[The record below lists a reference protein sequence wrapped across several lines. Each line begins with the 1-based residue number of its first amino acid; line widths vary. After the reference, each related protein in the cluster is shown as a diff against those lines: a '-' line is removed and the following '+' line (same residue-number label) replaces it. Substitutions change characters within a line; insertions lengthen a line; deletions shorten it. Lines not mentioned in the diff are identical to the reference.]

1 MASMSIRVL
10 LAASLLSVVVGCGGD
25 SEAREVRLLAPVGI
39 AKDVT
44 GFEHDTGCRVDLR
57 VYDEGEDIAAIARR
71 RDADAIA
78 GPTAPGAVPDVVEE
92 LVRVRLEGGVVL
104 TIPRDLA
111 SAFNAPEV
119 GSAGRRQ
126 ISWTIREEG
135 DNDECARR
143 WIAYASSQ

>member
-1 MASMSIRVL
+1 MASMSIRVV
-10 LAASLLSVVVGCGGD
+10 LAASLLSILVGCGGD

-44 GFEHDTGCRVDLR
+44 GFEHETGCRVDLR
-57 VYDEGEDIAAIARR
+57 VYDEGEDVAAIAGR

-78 GPTAPGAVPDVVEE
+78 GPTAPGAVPDVVED
-92 LVRVRLEGGVVL
+92 LVRVTLEGGVVL

-111 SAFNAPEV
+111 SAFKAAEV
-119 GSAGRRQ
+119 RSAGRRQ
-126 ISWTIREEG
+126 ISWTIRKQG

-143 WIAYASSQ
+143 WLAHAVSQ

>member
-10 LAASLLSVVVGCGGD
+10 LAAGLLSVLVGCGGD
-25 SEAREVRLLAPVGI
+25 SEGRELRLLAPVGI

-44 GFEHDTGCRVDLR
+44 GFEHETGCRVDLR

-78 GPTAPGAVPDVVEE
+78 GPTAPGAVPDVVEA
-92 LVRVRLEGGVVL
+92 LVRVKLEGGVVL

-111 SAFNAPEV
+111 SAFDPAEV
-119 GSAGRRQ
+119 RSAGRRQ
-126 ISWTIREEG
+126 ISWTIRKEG

-143 WIAYASSQ
+143 WIAHAVSQ

>member
-10 LAASLLSVVVGCGGD
+10 LAAALLAVLVGCGGD
-25 SEAREVRLLAPVGI
+25 SAAREVRLLAPVGI

-44 GFEHDTGCRVDLR
+44 GFEQETGCRADLR

-71 RDADAIA
+71 RGVDAIA
-78 GPTAPGAVPDVVEE
+78 GPTRAGSVPDVVEE
-92 LVRVRLEGGVVL
+92 LVRVTLEGGVVL

-111 SAFNAPEV
+111 SAFNAAEFR
-119 GSAGRRQ
+119 SAGRRQ
-126 ISWTIREEG
+126 ISWTIREQG

-143 WIAYASSQ
+143 WIAHAVSQ

>member
-10 LAASLLSVVVGCGGD
+10 LAAGLLSVLVGCGGD
-25 SEAREVRLLAPVGI
+25 SKIREVRLLAPVGI

-44 GFEHDTGCRVDLR
+44 GFERETGCRVDLR

-92 LVRVRLEGGVVL
+92 LVRVTLEGGVVL

-111 SAFNAPEV
+111 SAFHATEV
-119 GSAGRRQ
+119 RSAGRRQ
-126 ISWTIREEG
+126 ISWTIRKQG
-135 DNDECARR
+135 DNDDCARR
-143 WIAYASSQ
+143 WIAHAASQ

>member
-10 LAASLLSVVVGCGGD
+10 LAAALVAFLVGCGGN
-25 SEAREVRLLAPVGI
+25 SAAREVQLLAPVGI

-44 GFEHDTGCRVDLR
+44 GFEQETGCRVDLR

-78 GPTAPGAVPDVVEE
+78 GPTPPGGIPDVVEE
-92 LVRVRLEGGVVL
+92 LVRVTLEGGVVL
-104 TIPRDLA
+104 TIRRDLA
-111 SAFNAPEV
+111 PAFSAREV
-119 GSAGRRQ
+119 RSAGRRQ
-126 ISWTIREEG
+126 ISWTIREQG

-143 WIAYASSQ
+143 WIAHAASQ

>member
-10 LAASLLSVVVGCGGD
+10 LAASLLSVVAGCGGD

-78 GPTAPGAVPDVVEE
+78 GPTAPGAVPAVVEE
-92 LVRVRLEGGVVL
+92 LVQVRLEGGVVL

-119 GSAGRRQ
+119 RSAGRRQ

>member
-10 LAASLLSVVVGCGGD
+10 LAAALLSVLVGCGGD

-44 GFEHDTGCRVDLR
+44 SFEHATRCRVDLR

-78 GPTAPGAVPDVVEE
+78 GPTAPGAVPDVVEA
-92 LVRVRLEGGVVL
+92 LVRVKLEGGVVL

-111 SAFNAPEV
+111 SAFDPAEV
-119 GSAGRRQ
+119 RSAGRRQ
-126 ISWTIREEG
+126 ISWTIRKEG

-143 WIAYASSQ
+143 WIAHAVSQ